1 LLPLLAAQTLRA
13 SEWQLIIVDDGS
25 SDQTRSVVKRH
36 SASLDITLVVLDP
49 KGRCASRA
57 RNVGAECAQSPY
69 LLFLDPDI
77 LPAAGLL
84 EAHLKR
90 LSSPLAVS
98 LGYMFAVGLGQ
109 DVFERTYGDNWDFA
123 DIATT
128 LERAR
133 KLPGLS
139 DQRWSWC
146 TADNAFSGLPC
157 PWAGGWTGNIGLS
170 RELFVRVGR
179 FDEAFVDRGM
189 EDIDLAYRLHLAN
202 ATFELND
209 DATGFH
215 YPHPKDH
222 SRTGDA
228 DSQNSFTLLRKYP
241 EPAIELLKVLSCAQL
256 NTALPKIRSVLPSYQ
271 GATTLDLRPVLQ
283 RADGNVRSYC
293 IAGTYPL
300 SVTMPEG
307 KLMKFT
313 GLSTKQTTEGCA
325 LPLIGLAT
333 PFHPGAFDIAVV
345 VDSWMTLPYS
355 IAAIQL
361 EELSRIAGTVI
372 AVSTIAE
379 GAASR
384 RLQECEEEFEVS
396 PWQQGRADAAFVI
409 RPRNSPRSHQELFID
424 HVPPSVEDRGT
435 VRLWRVS
442 T

>member
-1 LLPLLAAQTLRA
+1 MLPLLAAQTLRA
-13 SEWQLIIVDDGS
+13 SDWQLIIVDDGS
-25 SDQTRSVVKRH
+25 SDQTPSVVKRH
-36 SASLDITLVVLDP
+36 SASLDLTLVVLDP

-57 RNVGAECAQSPY
+57 RNVGAECARSQH

-84 EAHLKR
+84 EAHLNR
-90 LSSPLAVS
+90 LNTPLVVS

-109 DVFERTYGDNWDFA
+109 DVFERDYGHNWDFA

-128 LERAR
+128 IERAR

-139 DQRWSWC
+139 DLRWSWC
-146 TADNAFSGLPC
+146 VADSPFSALPC

-179 FDEAFVDRGM
+179 FDETFVDRGM

-202 ATFELND
+202 ATFELNG
-209 DATGFH
+209 DAIGFH

-256 NTALPKIRSVLPSYQ
+256 NTALPKVRSVLPSYQ
-271 GATTLDLRPVLQ
+271 GDTTLDLRAILQ
-283 RADGNVRSYC
+283 RTDGKVRSYC
-293 IAGTYPL
+293 IAGTYP
-300 SVTMPEG
+300 SSMIMPEG
-307 KLMKFT
+307 KLTKLT
-313 GLSTKQTTEGCA
+313 GLSTRQRSDGDA

-333 PFHPGAFDIAVV
+333 PFHPGSFDIAVI
-345 VDSWMTLPYS
+345 VDSWVTLPYS

-361 EELSRIAGTVI
+361 EELSRIAATLI
-372 AVSTIAE
+372 AISTIAQE
-379 GAASR
+379 EVSR
-384 RLQECEEEFEVS
+384 RLRECEEEFQIT
-396 PWQQGRADAAFVI
+396 PWPPHSADGAFVM
-409 RPRNSPRSHQELFID
+409 RPRNPPRSHQELFID
-424 HVPPSVEDRGT
+424 QIPPSVEDRGT
-435 VRLWRVS
+435 VRVWKRS
-442 T
+442 S